1 LGTLR
6 YWDLDIPIAS
16 GKCGGENYDESYNSL
31 RIHWRKKM
39 PCIYG
44 PVPSRRLGVSLGVD
58 VIPRKTCS
66 YDCIYCQLGRVTNKT
81 TKRDIYLPEEPIIRE
96 IKDFLDHMKTPVD
109 YITFSGSGEPTLHSR
124 IGTIIGE
131 IKKMTSIPVAVITN
145 GSLLFMDEVKR
156 DLSEADLVIP
166 SLDAVSKS
174 VYETINRPEESLEIN
189 QVIEGIVDFKKRFRG
204 QVWIEI
210 LFCRGIN
217 DDPSEVARI
226 KEVLER
232 INPSRIQLN
241 TVYRPPAEDFASPLT
256 EERLSEIKE
265 VLGGK
270 ASVITPYR
278 GNRPIGGGGE
288 VEAHI
293 IDALKRRP
301 LTADDISEI
310 LGLHPEEI
318 IKHLKVLVDDKRI
331 RHRLHGHKIFYEIAR

>member
-1 LGTLR
+1 L
-6 YWDLDIPIAS
+6 
-16 GKCGGENYDESYNSL
+16 
-31 RIHWRKKM
+31 
-39 PCIYG
+39 
-44 PVPSRRLGVSLGVD
+44 V
-58 VIPRKTCS
+58 
-66 YDCIYCQLGRVTNKT
+66 
-81 TKRDIYLPEEPIIRE
+81 IRE
-96 IKDFLDHMKTPVD
+96 IEDYLRQLETPVD

-124 IGTIIGE
+124 IGTIIRE
-131 IKKMTSIPVAVITN
+131 IKKMTSIAVAVITN
-145 GSLLFMDEVKR
+145 GSLLFMDEVKS

-166 SLDAVSKS
+166 SLDAVSKT

-189 QVIEGIVDFKKRFRG
+189 QVIQGIVDFKKQFRG

-265 VLGGK
+265 VLGDK
-270 ASVITPYR
+270 ASVITPYQ
-278 GNRPIGGGGE
+278 GNRLVGGRGE

-301 LTADDISEI
+301 LTTEDISEI

-318 IKHLKVLVDDKRI
+318 IKYLKVLVDDKRI
-331 RHRLHGHKIFYEIAR
+331 SHRLHGHKIFYEIAR

>member
-1 LGTLR
+1 
-6 YWDLDIPIAS
+6 
-16 GKCGGENYDESYNSL
+16 
-31 RIHWRKKM
+31 M

-81 TKRDIYLPEEPIIRE
+81 TKRDIYLPEDAIIRE
-96 IKDFLDHMKTPVD
+96 IKDFLDHMKNPVD

-124 IGTIIGE
+124 IGTIIRD
-131 IKKMTSIPVAVITN
+131 IKEMTSIPVAIITN

-166 SLDAVSKS
+166 SLDAVSRT
-174 VYETINRPEESLEIN
+174 VYEVINRPEESLEIDG
-189 QVIEGIVDFKKRFRG
+189 VIQGIVDFRAQFRG

-217 DDPSEVARI
+217 DDPSEIERM
-226 KEVLER
+226 KRVLEK
-232 INPSRIQLN
+232 INPHRIQLN
-241 TVYRPPAEDFASPLT
+241 TVYRPPSEDFASPLT

-265 VLGGK
+265 VLGDK

-278 GNRPIGGGGE
+278 GSRSIGGRGE

-301 LTADDISEI
+301 LTTEDISEI

-318 IKHLKVLVDDKRI
+318 IKYLKVLLDAKKV
-331 RHRLHGHKIFYEIAR
+331 RHRLHGHKIFYEITH

>member
-1 LGTLR
+1 
-6 YWDLDIPIAS
+6 
-16 GKCGGENYDESYNSL
+16 
-31 RIHWRKKM
+31 M

-66 YDCIYCQLGRVTNKT
+66 YDCIYCQLGRVTDKT

-96 IKDFLDHMKTPVD
+96 IKDFLDHMKNPVD

-124 IGTIIGE
+124 IGTIIRE

-156 DLSEADLVIP
+156 DLSEADLVVP
-166 SLDAVSKS
+166 SLDAVSKT

-210 LFCRGIN
+210 LFCRGVN
-217 DDPSEVARI
+217 DDPSEVAGM

-232 INPSRIQLN
+232 INPDRIQLN

-256 EERLSEIKE
+256 EERLDEIQR
-265 VLGGK
+265 LFGAK
-270 ASVITPYR
+270 ASIISPYR
-278 GNRPIGGGGE
+278 GNNLPRARREI
-288 VEAHI
+288 EAQI
-293 IDALKRRP
+293 LDALYRRP
-301 LTADDISEI
+301 LTAEDMAEM
-310 LGLHPEEI
+310 LGVQPQEI
-318 IKHLKVLVDDKRI
+318 IKHLKSLLQGNTI
-331 RHRLHGHKIFYEIAR
+331 RHRMHGHTVFYEIAG

>member
-1 LGTLR
+1 
-6 YWDLDIPIAS
+6 
-16 GKCGGENYDESYNSL
+16 
-31 RIHWRKKM
+31 M

-81 TKRDIYLPEEPIIRE
+81 TKRDIYLPEDPIIRQ
-96 IKDFLDHMKTPVD
+96 IQDFLDHMKNPVD

-124 IGTIIGE
+124 IGIIIRE
-131 IKKMTSIPVAVITN
+131 IKKMTSIPVAIITN

-166 SLDAVSKS
+166 SLDAVSRT
-174 VYETINRPEESLEIN
+174 VYEVINRPEESLEIDR
-189 QVIEGIVDFKKRFRG
+189 VIQGIVDFRAQFRG

-217 DDPSEVARI
+217 DDPSEIERM
-226 KEVLER
+226 KRVLEK
-232 INPSRIQLN
+232 INPHRIQLN
-241 TVYRPPAEDFASPLT
+241 TVYRPPSEDFAFPLT

-265 VLGGK
+265 VLGDK
-270 ASVITPYR
+270 ASVITPYGGSR
-278 GNRPIGGGGE
+278 SIGRRGE
-288 VEAHI
+288 VETHI

-301 LTADDISEI
+301 LTTEDISEI

-318 IKHLKVLVDDKRI
+318 IKYLKVLLDAKKI
-331 RHRLHGHKIFYEIAR
+331 RHRSHGHKIFYEITH

>member
-1 LGTLR
+1 
-6 YWDLDIPIAS
+6 
-16 GKCGGENYDESYNSL
+16 
-31 RIHWRKKM
+31 M

-58 VIPRKTCS
+58 LFPGKTCS
-66 YDCIYCQLGRVTNKT
+66 YDCIYCQLGRTSKKT
-81 TKRDIYLPEEPIIRE
+81 IQRDVYLPAELIIRE
-96 IKDFLDHMKTPVD
+96 VKDFLAQLDSPVD
-109 YITFSGSGEPTLHSR
+109 YITFSGSGEPTLHSQ
-124 IGTIIGE
+124 IGPIIGE
-131 IKKMTSIPVAVITN
+131 IKEMTSIPLAVITN

-166 SLDAVSKS
+166 SLDAVSKT
-174 VYETINRPEESLEIN
+174 VHETINRPEESLEIDR
-189 QVIEGIVDFKKRFRG
+189 VIQGLVDFRERFRG

-217 DDPSEVARI
+217 DDPSEIAKM

-232 INPSRIQLN
+232 IDPNRIQLN

-265 VLGGK
+265 VFGGK

-278 GNRPIGGGGE
+278 GNRSIGGKGE

-301 LTADDISEI
+301 LRPTICRRSWAFT
-310 LGLHPEEI
+310 P
-318 IKHLKVLVDDKRI
+318 KRSSSI
-331 RHRLHGHKIFYEIAR
+331 

>member
-1 LGTLR
+1 
-6 YWDLDIPIAS
+6 
-16 GKCGGENYDESYNSL
+16 
-31 RIHWRKKM
+31 M

-58 VIPRKTCS
+58 LFPGKTCS
-66 YDCIYCQLGRVTNKT
+66 YDCIYCQLGRTPKKT
-81 TKRDIYLPEEPIIRE
+81 IQRDVYLPAELIIRE
-96 IKDFLDHMKTPVD
+96 VKDFLAQLETPVD
-109 YITFSGSGEPTLHSR
+109 YITFSGSGEPTLHSQ

-131 IKKMTSIPVAVITN
+131 IKEMTSIPLAVITN

-166 SLDAVSKS
+166 SLDAVSKT
-174 VYETINRPEESLEIN
+174 VHETINRPEESLEIDR
-189 QVIEGIVDFKKRFRG
+189 VIQGLVDFREQFRG
-204 QVWIEI
+204 QIWIEI
-210 LFCRGIN
+210 LYCRGIN
-217 DDPSEVARI
+217 DSPSEVAKM

-232 INPSRIQLN
+232 INPNQIQLN

-265 VLGGK
+265 VFGGK

-278 GNRPIGGGGE
+278 GNRSIGGKGE

-301 LTADDISEI
+301 LTADDMSEI
-310 LGLHPEEI
+310 LGLHPQEI
-318 IKHLKVLVDDKRI
+318 IKHLKGLLNGKKV
-331 RHRLHGHKIFYEIAR
+331 RHRLHGHKIFYEIAS

>member
-1 LGTLR
+1 
-6 YWDLDIPIAS
+6 
-16 GKCGGENYDESYNSL
+16 
-31 RIHWRKKM
+31 M

-66 YDCIYCQLGRVTNKT
+66 YDCIYCQLGRTTNKSI
-81 TKRDIYLPEEPIIRE
+81 KRGVHMPVEPIVRE
-96 IKDFLDHMKTPVD
+96 IKDFLGYMKTPVD

-131 IKKMTSIPVAVITN
+131 IKRMTSIPVTVITN

-166 SLDAVSKS
+166 SLDAASKT
-174 VYETINRPEESLEIN
+174 VYETINRPEESLEID
-189 QVIEGIVDFKKRFRG
+189 QIIQGIVDFRERFRG

-217 DDPSEVARI
+217 DGPSEIAKM

-232 INPSRIQLN
+232 IDPNRIQLN

-265 VLGGK
+265 VFGSK

-278 GNRPIGGGGE
+278 GNRSIGGKGE
-288 VEAHI
+288 VEAQI
-293 IDALKRRP
+293 IDALERRP
-301 LTADDISEI
+301 LTADDMSEI
-310 LGLHPEEI
+310 LGLHPQEI
-318 IKHLKVLVDDKRI
+318 IKHLKGLLNGKKV
-331 RHRLHGHKIFYEIAR
+331 RHRLHGHKIFYEITP